1 MEIPYNFRETNLV
14 LQLIWESKV
23 DSGIGRGRRC
33 GGRVPPFILQSLV
46 VVFFA
51 ITLNTNCVTYFFY
64 ISSTFISNA
73 RLKLAKT
80 QANAK
85 KMLSICFLKIIHI
98 LQTRYHPKI
107 MGHILKNKRNNKCV
121 CINEI
126 IRLIVMKMEMKMK
139 KESHRYDIN
148 RRRSR
153 HGHKHRKYKKYL
165 RMMMLI
171 CIKQHLSNTWTSIHE
186 KVKQHWGW
194 VEKKRCL

>member
-1 MEIPYNFRETNLV
+1 MRIKSGFRNRTGE
-14 LQLIWESKV
+14 KV
-23 DSGIGRGRRC
+23 WGVAC
-33 GGRVPPFILQSLV
+33 PLLFCNHLLLF
-46 VVFFA
+46 FFA
-51 ITLNTNCVTYFFY
+51 ITLNTNRVTYFFY
-64 ISSTFISNA
+64 ISSTFIC
-73 RLKLAKT
+73 RLKLAKN

-85 KMLSICFLKIIHI
+85 KMLNICFLKVIHI
-98 LQTRYHPKI
+98 LHTRYHLKI

-121 CINEI
+121 CTNEI
-126 IRLIVMKMEMKMK
+126 MRLIVMKMEMKMK

-153 HGHKHRKYKKYL
+153 HGHKYRKYKKYL
-165 RMMMLI
+165 RMMMLT